1 MEKTLIIFLFIFLIS
16 FLAILIFEKTTV
28 AKEKNKRINELELA
42 LKNKDNDLFK
52 AQENITGLKE
62 KIAQTTTLLEKERND
77 HKEKLI
83 LLEEAKESL
92 SGAFKV
98 LSADALRVNNQTF
111 LELATT
117 ALEKYQESAKNDLE
131 ARQKAVNEIVRPVQ
145 DSLEKVDLKIY
156 ELEKSRLEA
165 YTGLTRQVEALSRT
179 QDKLKLETSNL
190 VNALRTPN
198 VRGRWGEIQLKR
210 VVEIAGMVEYCDFI
224 QQESVNTEQGRLRP
238 DLVVKLPNNRN
249 IIIDSKA
256 PILAYIESLEVQDEK
271 IKDEKIKEHARNIRT
286 HLAKLG
292 SKSYWSQFDPSPEFV
307 VLFLPREAFFSAALE
322 HEPGLIEFGVEQHVV
337 IATPT
342 TLIALLHAVAYGW
355 KQEKLAENAKAIS
368 ILGNQL
374 YERLRGLAGYFSD
387 LKKGLDNSIEAYNRA
402 VGALE
407 SRVLVS
413 ARKFK
418 EYGAASGNEIKDSEI
433 IEKDTRTIQNLELIA
448 SVNSEESD

>member
-1 MEKTLIIFLFIFLIS
+1 MEKTLTIFLFIFLTS
-16 FLAILIFEKTTV
+16 FLVFLIFEKTTV
-28 AKEKNKRINELELA
+28 SKEKNRRINELELA
-42 LKNKDNDLFK
+42 LKNKDSELSE
-52 AQENITGLKE
+52 ARENITGLKE
-62 KIAQTTTLLEKERND
+62 RIAQITTLLEKEHND
-77 HKEKLI
+77 NKEKL
-83 LLEEAKESL
+83 LMLEEAKESL
-92 SGAFKV
+92 SSAFKA

-111 LELATT
+111 LELAAT
-117 ALEKYQESAKNDLE
+117 ALGKYQERAKNDLE
-131 ARQKAVNEIVRPVQ
+131 SRQKAVNEIVKPVQ
-145 DSLEKVDLKIY
+145 DSLEKVDLKIN

-165 YTGLTRQVEALSRT
+165 YTSLTKQVEVLSRT
-179 QDKLKLETSNL
+179 QERLKLETINL

-224 QQESVNTEQGRLRP
+224 EQESVNTEQGRLRP
-238 DLVVKLPNNRN
+238 DLVVKLPNNKN
-249 IIIDSKA
+249 IVIDSKA
-256 PILAYIESLEVQDEK
+256 PILSYIESLEIQDER

-322 HEPGLIEFGVEQHVV
+322 QEPGLIEFGVEQHVV
-337 IATPT
+337 MATPT

-355 KQEKLAENAKAIS
+355 KQERLTENAKAIS

-387 LKKGLDNSIEAYNRA
+387 LKKGLDNSVEAYNRA

-418 EYGAASGNEIKDSEI
+418 EYGTAAGNEIKDSEI
-433 IEKDTRTIQNLELIA
+433 IEKETRAIQNLELLTPPA
-448 SVNSEESD
+448 ANNE

>member
-1 MEKTLIIFLFIFLIS
+1 MEKTLTIFLFIFLTS
-16 FLAILIFEKTTV
+16 FLVFLIFEKTTV
-28 AKEKNKRINELELA
+28 SKEKNRRINELELA
-42 LKNKDNDLFK
+42 IKNKDSELSE
-52 AQENITGLKE
+52 ARENITGLKE
-62 KIAQTTTLLEKERND
+62 RIAQITTLLEKEHND
-77 HKEKLI
+77 NKEKL
-83 LLEEAKESL
+83 LMLEEAKESL
-92 SGAFKV
+92 SSAFKA

-111 LELATT
+111 LELAAT
-117 ALEKYQESAKNDLE
+117 ALGKYQERAKNDLE
-131 ARQKAVNEIVRPVQ
+131 SRQKAVNEIVKPVQ
-145 DSLEKVDLKIY
+145 DSLEKVDLKIN

-165 YTGLTRQVEALSRT
+165 YTSLTKQVEVLSRT
-179 QDKLKLETSNL
+179 QERLKLETINL

-224 QQESVNTEQGRLRP
+224 EQESVNTEQGRLRP
-238 DLVVKLPNNRN
+238 DLVVKLPNNKN
-249 IIIDSKA
+249 IVIDSKA
-256 PILAYIESLEVQDEK
+256 PILSYIESLEIQDER

-292 SKSYWSQFDPSPEFV
+292 SKSYWSQFDPTPEFV

-322 HEPGLIEFGVEQHVV
+322 QEPGLIEFGVEQHVV
-337 IATPT
+337 MATPT

-355 KQEKLAENAKAIS
+355 KQERLTENAKAIS

-387 LKKGLDNSIEAYNRA
+387 LKKGLDNSVEAYNRA

-418 EYGAASGNEIKDSEI
+418 EYGTAAGNEIKDSEI
-433 IEKDTRTIQNLELIA
+433 IEKETRAIQNLELLTPPA
-448 SVNSEESD
+448 ANNE

>member
-1 MEKTLIIFLFIFLIS
+1 MEKTLIIALFIFLIS
-16 FLAILIFEKTTV
+16 FLAILIFEKTII

-42 LKNKDNDLFK
+42 LKNKDAELSE
-52 AQENITGLKE
+52 ARENITGLKE
-62 KIAQTTTLLEKERND
+62 RNAQITTLLEKERND
-77 HKEKLI
+77 HKEKLL

-92 SGAFKV
+92 SSAFKA

-111 LELATT
+111 LELAAT

-131 ARQKAVNEIVRPVQ
+131 ARQKAVNEIVKPVQ
-145 DSLEKVDLKIY
+145 DSLDKVDLKIN

-165 YTGLTRQVEALSRT
+165 YIGLTKQVEALSRT
-179 QDKLKLETSNL
+179 QDRLKLETTNL

-224 QQESVNTEQGRLRP
+224 EQESVNTEQGRLRP
-238 DLVVKLPNNRN
+238 DLVIKLPNNKN
-249 IIIDSKA
+249 IVIDSKA
-256 PILAYIESLEVQDEK
+256 PILAYIESLETHDER

-292 SKSYWSQFDPSPEFV
+292 SKSYWSQFDPSPEFT
-307 VLFLPREAFFSAALE
+307 VLFLPSEAFFSAALE
-322 HEPGLIEFGVEQHVV
+322 QEPGLIEFGVEQHV
-337 IATPT
+337 IMATPT

-355 KQEKLAENAKAIS
+355 KQERLAENAKAIS

-374 YERLRGLAGYFSD
+374 YERLRGFAGYFSD
-387 LKKGLDNSIEAYNRA
+387 LKKGLDNSVEAYNRA

-418 EYGAASGNEIKDSEI
+418 EYGVAAGNEIKDSEI
-433 IEKDTRTIQNLELIA
+433 IEKDTRAIQNLELLIPPSA
-448 SVNSEESD
+448 NNK

>member
-1 MEKTLIIFLFIFLIS
+1 MEKTLTIFLFIFLTS
-16 FLAILIFEKTTV
+16 FLVFLIFEKTTV
-28 AKEKNKRINELELA
+28 SKEKNRRINELELA
-42 LKNKDNDLFK
+42 LKNKDSELSE
-52 AQENITGLKE
+52 ARENITGLKE
-62 KIAQTTTLLEKERND
+62 RIAQITTLLEKEHND
-77 HKEKLI
+77 NKEKL
-83 LLEEAKESL
+83 LMLEEAKESL
-92 SGAFKV
+92 SSAFKA

-111 LELATT
+111 LELAAT
-117 ALEKYQESAKNDLE
+117 ALGKYQERAKNDLE
-131 ARQKAVNEIVRPVQ
+131 SRQKAVNEIVKPVQ
-145 DSLEKVDLKIY
+145 DSLEKVDLKIN

-165 YTGLTRQVEALSRT
+165 YTSLTKQVEVLSRT
-179 QDKLKLETSNL
+179 QERLKLETINL

-224 QQESVNTEQGRLRP
+224 EQESVNTEQGRLRP
-238 DLVVKLPNNRN
+238 DLVVKLPNNKN
-249 IIIDSKA
+249 IVIDSKA
-256 PILAYIESLEVQDEK
+256 PILSYIESLEIQDEK

-292 SKSYWSQFDPSPEFV
+292 SKSYWSQFDPTPEFV

-322 HEPGLIEFGVEQHVV
+322 QEPGLIEFGVEQHVV
-337 IATPT
+337 MATPT

-355 KQEKLAENAKAIS
+355 KQERLTENAKAIS

-387 LKKGLDNSIEAYNRA
+387 LKKGLDNSVEAYNRA

-418 EYGAASGNEIKDSEI
+418 EYGTAAGNEIKDSEI
-433 IEKDTRTIQNLELIA
+433 IEKETRAIQNLELLTPPA
-448 SVNSEESD
+448 ANNE

>member
-1 MEKTLIIFLFIFLIS
+1 MEKALIVFLIIFIIS
-16 FLAILIFEKTTV
+16 FLAILFFEKMAV
-28 AKEKNKRINELELA
+28 MKEKNKRINELELA
-42 LKNKDNDLFK
+42 LKNKDADLFK
-52 AQENITGLKE
+52 AQDNITGLKE
-62 KIAQTTTLLEKERND
+62 RIAQITTLLEKERND
-77 HKEKLI
+77 NKEKLL

-92 SGAFKV
+92 SSAFKA

-111 LELATT
+111 LELAAT
-117 ALEKYQESAKNDLE
+117 ALEKYQESAKTDLE
-131 ARQKAVNEIVRPVQ
+131 ARQKAVNEIVKPVQ
-145 DSLEKVDLKIY
+145 DSLGKVDVRIN

-165 YTGLTRQVEALSRT
+165 YTGLTKQLEALSQT
-179 QDKLKLETSNL
+179 QDRLKLETSNL

-210 VVEIAGMVEYCDFI
+210 VVEIAGMIEYCDFI

-238 DLVVKLPNNRN
+238 DLVVKLPNNKN
-249 IIIDSKA
+249 IVIDSKA
-256 PILAYIESLEVQDEK
+256 PILAYIESLEIQDER
-271 IKDEKIKEHARNIRT
+271 IKNEKIKEHARNIRT
-286 HLAKLG
+286 HLTKLG
-292 SKSYWSQFDPSPEFV
+292 SKSYWSQFEPSPEFV

-322 HEPGLIEFGVEQHVV
+322 QEPGLIEFGVEQHVLM
-337 IATPT
+337 ATPT

-374 YERLRGLAGYFSD
+374 YERVRGLAGYFSD
-387 LKKGLDNSIEAYNRA
+387 LKKSLDNSIEAYNRA

-418 EYGAASGNEIKDSEI
+418 EYGAAAGNEIKDSEI
-433 IEKDTRTIQNLELIA
+433 VEKDTRIIQTLELIN
-448 SVNSEESD
+448 SLNSEESN

>member
-1 MEKTLIIFLFIFLIS
+1 MEKTLIILLFIFLIS
-16 FLAILIFEKTTV
+16 FLAILIFEKATV
-28 AKEKNKRINELELA
+28 AKEKNRRISELELA
-42 LKNKDNDLFK
+42 LKSKDDDLFK
-52 AQENITGLKE
+52 TQQNITVLKE
-62 KIAQTTTLLEKERND
+62 KIAQVTTLLEKERNEN
-77 HKEKLI
+77 KEKLI
-83 LLEEAKESL
+83 LLEEAKETL
-92 SGAFKV
+92 SSAFKA

-111 LELATT
+111 LELAAT
-117 ALEKYQESAKNDLE
+117 ALEKYQENAKTDLE
-131 ARQKAVNEIVRPVQ
+131 TRQKAVNDIVKPVQ
-145 DSLEKVDLKIY
+145 DSLEKVDVRIN
-156 ELEKSRLEA
+156 ELEKARLEA
-165 YTGLTRQVEALSRT
+165 YTSLTRQVEALSLT
-179 QDKLKLETSNL
+179 QDKLKLETTNL

-238 DLVVKLPNNRN
+238 DLVVKLPNNKN
-249 IIIDSKA
+249 IVIDSKA
-256 PILAYIESLEVQDEK
+256 PILAYIEALEIQDEK
-271 IKDEKIKEHARNIRT
+271 IKDEKMKEYARNIRT
-286 HLAKLG
+286 HLTKLG

-322 HEPGLIEFGVEQHVV
+322 QEQGLIEFGVGQHVV
-337 IATPT
+337 MATPT

-387 LKKGLDNSIEAYNRA
+387 LKKSLDNSIEAYNRA

-418 EYGAASGNEIKDSEI
+418 EYGISSGNEIKDSEI
-433 IEKDTRTIQNLELIA
+433 VEKDTRTIQNLELLTPPA
-448 SVNSEESD
+448 ANKE